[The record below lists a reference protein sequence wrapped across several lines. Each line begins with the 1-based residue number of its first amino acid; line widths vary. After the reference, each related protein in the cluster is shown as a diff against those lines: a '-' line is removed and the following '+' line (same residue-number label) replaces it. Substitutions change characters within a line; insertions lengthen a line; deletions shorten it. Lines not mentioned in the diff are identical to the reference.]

1 MCSRMS
7 GLEGFLKEVALWAR
21 LGGAGGAEWPFQVG
35 ARQGQR
41 SRVEGGSHFGPEE
54 LVGTD
59 GRIRDLGF
67 TSEPSGMTWNLER
80 GSPGNPGGL
89 PLPQPPLCKEGCP
102 WSYLEPQ
109 AQASSFEGRSPI
121 PTGAGNG
128 WVGSW
133 EWPLVA
139 LGS

>member
-41 SRVEGGSHFGPEE
+41 SRVERGSRFGPEE

-80 GSPGNPGGL
+80 GSPGNPGWPAAPPTPSLQGKVSLVLPGASGPGL
-89 PLPQPPLCKEGCP
+89 LL
-102 WSYLEPQ
+102 
-109 AQASSFEGRSPI
+109 
-121 PTGAGNG
+121 
-128 WVGSW
+128 
-133 EWPLVA
+133 
-139 LGS
+139 

>member
-7 GLEGFLKEVALWAR
+7 GLAGFLKEVALWAR

-80 GSPGNPGGL
+80 GSPGNPETGSDGGQL
-89 PLPQPPLCKEGCP
+89 PFAHFIPYPTLLLSGHSPQ
-102 WSYLEPQ
+102 
-109 AQASSFEGRSPI
+109 
-121 PTGAGNG
+121 
-128 WVGSW
+128 
-133 EWPLVA
+133 
-139 LGS
+139 